1 MRLSRRAQRHWQIL
15 PASAALTGWVVLSAS
30 LGHAQMSLPDAAKP
44 DGAKL
49 FKTQC
54 ATCHTLTSS
63 EPQRQG
69 PTLEKVV
76 GRKAGSLPGYH
87 YSAGFG
93 KADWS
98 WDESRLDAWLTNPQS
113 VIPGSIMLYKQAKP
127 ETRAAIIT
135 YLKDL
140 K

>member
-1 MRLSRRAQRHWQIL
+1 MRPKRRIPRHGLSL
-15 PASAALTGWVVLSAS
+15 AACGLLACGVVIGAPLA
-30 LGHAQMSLPDAAKP
+30 HAQMDPPSAAKP

-54 ATCHTLTSS
+54 ATCHTLVSS
-63 EPQRQG
+63 EPKRQG

-76 GRKAGSLPGYH
+76 GRKAASLPDYH
-87 YSAGFG
+87 YSAGLA
-93 KADWS
+93 KADWI
-98 WDESRLDAWLTNPQS
+98 WDEGRLDAWLTNPQA
-113 VIPGSIMLYKQAKP
+113 VVPGSIMLYKQAKP
-127 ETRAAIIT
+127 ETRAAIIA